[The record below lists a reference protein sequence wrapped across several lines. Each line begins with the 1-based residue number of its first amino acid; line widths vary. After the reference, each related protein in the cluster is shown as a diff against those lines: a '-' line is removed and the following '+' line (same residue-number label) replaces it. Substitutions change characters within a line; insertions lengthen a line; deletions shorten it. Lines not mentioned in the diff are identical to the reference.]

1 LAQESGARLQQ
12 KALSVSPAFVGVQLE
27 LVPGLLGMVGRHVL
41 SVLDGTIR
49 SETVNYL
56 DPPNQDITQ
65 AT

>member
-1 LAQESGARLQQ
+1 
-12 KALSVSPAFVGVQLE
+12 VSPAFVGVQLE